1 MTGNRWNQGG
11 RWLAGPLAILVTGL
25 AMAGGWPREQAY
37 MCGILVLAAILWV
50 TEALPL
56 FVTSL
61 MVIGAE
67 TILLANPGG
76 WSGFGF
82 SGAGSM
88 SFNGIISA
96 AANPDRPQV
105 FEPPRVL
112 VWELV
117 MGCIWIA
124 VEAGPTEGGRRPTGV
139 GAAVSWAA

>member
-1 MTGNRWNQGG
+1 MVLALELVSMTGNRWNQGG

-96 AANPDRPQV
+96 AANP
-105 FEPPRVL
+105 
-112 VWELV
+112 
-117 MGCIWIA
+117 M
-124 VEAGPTEGGRRPTGV
+124 RRPLALRGERV
-139 GAAVSWAA
+139 